1 MNTAYTSIKNMT
13 NFRNFSFDST
23 TSKIKFGNLCY
34 FIFHLIIQNM
44 FKYVDLGNLMA
55 FNGIQLMA
63 KSLRKETEILV
74 ETNFRSFIFYFTIQ
88 KGCFWLYSL
97 P

>member
-1 MNTAYTSIKNMT
+1 MT

-23 TSKIKFGNLCY
+23 TSKIKFRNLCY
-34 FIFHLIIQNM
+34 FIFHLKIQNM

-74 ETNFRSFIFYFTIQ
+74 ETNLDLSFFISPF
-88 KGCFWLYSL
+88 KSGCFWLYSL
-97 P
+97 PQNMF